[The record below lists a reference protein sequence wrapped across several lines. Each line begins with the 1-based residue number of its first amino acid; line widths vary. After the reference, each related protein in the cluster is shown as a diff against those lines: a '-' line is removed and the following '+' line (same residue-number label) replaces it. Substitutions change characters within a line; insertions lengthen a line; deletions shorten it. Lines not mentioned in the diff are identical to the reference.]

1 MIGNMLTP
9 IDAPEAPPANGH
21 YAHGV
26 AFGGLI
32 FTSTQLPISPRHSG
46 QQLQDVETETRT
58 VLDNVDAILRAG
70 GSSLALAVRIT
81 LYVVDINDW
90 PRINRAYAERLGAH
104 KPARG
109 VVQVSALHMGFR
121 VAADAI
127 GCIGD

>member
-1 MIGNMLTP
+1 MIRNMLTP
-9 IDAPEAPPANGH
+9 IDAPNAPPANGH
-21 YAHGV
+21 YTHGI

-32 FTSTQLPISPRHSG
+32 FTSTQLPIDSRLSK
-46 QQLQDVETETRT
+46 QQPHDVEAQTRT
-58 VLDNVDAILRAG
+58 VLDIIDAILRAG